1 MIALDLA
8 LCAAILAVALAAVAG
23 FGVFRA
29 VVFFIVYGVMVSMA
43 WLRLDAVDVALAEAA
58 IGAGL
63 TGVLLLSAVARL
75 TRLSGRGP
83 WRPRV
88 NAVPAALAAGGVT
101 LALMW
106 AFLGLPV
113 PRGLGAA
120 VAERMPGAGVE
131 NPVTAVL
138 LNFRAWDT
146 LLESMVLL
154 AALVGVWSL
163 TRAPDWGARAG
174 QPMHAHAG
182 GVLEGFARVLPPV
195 GLLVGVYLVWAGAS
209 GPGGAFQ
216 GGTVLA
222 AVLLL
227 ALMAGLLPAPRV
239 TDPGWRLALVAG
251 PAVFLGVGAAG
262 LSWGGALVLPSGI
275 AKPLILGIEA
285 ALTLSIAAT
294 LALIVLGRPEP
305 HGPGASGAGLLPG
318 GEDAGNPVGDT
329 GDGAGEGRG

>member
-1 MIALDLA
+1 MIALDLV
-8 LCAAILAVALAAVAG
+8 LCAMILGVAGAAVTG

-29 VVFFIVYGVMVSMA
+29 VVFFIVYGVLVAMA
-43 WLRLDAVDVALAEAA
+43 WLRLEAVDVALAEAA

-63 TGVLLLSAVARL
+63 TGVLLLSAVARMA
-75 TRLSGRGP
+75 RLSGAGP

-101 LALMW
+101 AALGW
-106 AFLGLPV
+106 AYLGLPV
-113 PRGLGAA
+113 PTGLAGA
-120 VAERMPGAGVE
+120 VAERMPQSGVE

-146 LLESMVLL
+146 LLESVVLL
-154 AALVGVWSL
+154 AALIGVWSL
-163 TRAPDWGARAG
+163 TRDEDWGARAG
-174 QPMHAHAG
+174 QPMRAHPG
-182 GVLEGFARVLPPV
+182 GVLQSFGRILPPV
-195 GLLVGVYLVWAGAS
+195 GLMVGVYLVWAGAS

-227 ALMAGLLPAPRV
+227 ALMAGLMPAPRV

-262 LSWGGALVLPSGI
+262 LTWGGFLVLPPAI

-294 LALIVLGRPEP
+294 LALIVLGRPERRP
-305 HGPGASGAGLLPG
+305 EPPPEPQRAAP
-318 GEDAGNPVGDT
+318 
-329 GDGAGEGRG
+329 

>member
-1 MIALDLA
+1 MIALDLV
-8 LCAAILAVALAAVAG
+8 LCGAILAVALASVSG

-29 VVFFIVYGVMVSMA
+29 VVFFVVYGVMVSMA
-43 WLRLDAVDVALAEAA
+43 WLRLEAVDVALAEAA

-63 TGVLLLSAVARL
+63 TGVLLLSAVARME
-75 TRLSGRGP
+75 RISGGAP

-88 NAVPAALAAGGVT
+88 NPVPAALAAAGVT
-101 LALMW
+101 GALVW

-113 PRGLGAA
+113 PRGLAPD
-120 VAERMPGAGVE
+120 VAERLVLSGVE

-146 LLESMVLL
+146 LLESVVLL
-154 AALVGVWSL
+154 AALVAVWSL
-163 TRAPDWGARAG
+163 TRDDDWGGRAG
-174 QPMHAHAG
+174 QRMHARPG
-182 GVLEGFARVLPPV
+182 GVLEAFGRLLPPLGV
-195 GLLVGVYLVWAGAS
+195 MVGVYLVWAGSKA
-209 GPGGAFQ
+209 PGGAFQ

-227 ALMAGLLPAPRV
+227 ALMAGLTRAPRV
-239 TDPGWRLALVAG
+239 TDPGWRLMLVAG

-262 LSWGGALVLPSGI
+262 LAWGGFLTLPPDI

-305 HGPGASGAGLLPG
+305 GEAPQTGEAPQSGA
-318 GEDAGNPVGDT
+318 AK
-329 GDGAGEGRG
+329 R

>member
-1 MIALDLA
+1 MLDLL
-8 LCAAILAVALAAVAG
+8 LCALIVAVALAAVSG
-23 FGVFRA
+23 LGVFRA
-29 VVFFIVYGVMVSMA
+29 VVFFIVHGVLAAMA
-43 WLRLDAVDVALAEAA
+43 WLRLSAVDVALAEAA

-75 TRLSGRGP
+75 ARMSGGGP

-88 NAVPAALAAGGVT
+88 NVLPAALAAAGVT
-101 LALMW
+101 AALAW

-113 PRGLGAA
+113 PTGLQGA
-120 VAERMPGAGVE
+120 VAERMVVSGVE

-146 LLESMVLL
+146 ALESVVLL
-154 AALVGVWSL
+154 AALIGVWSL
-163 TRAPDWGARAG
+163 TRDADWGAQAG
-174 QPMHAHAG
+174 QPQRARPG
-182 GVLEGFARVLPPV
+182 GVLESFGRLLPPV